1 MRMAATGRVYWI
13 SCLCAV
19 LFVVLAPS
27 PAPADIY
34 KYVDGEGV
42 IHLTNIPTESDVP
55 YELVMRE
62 KPVHFNLK
70 PSQMSQYDHLIVR
83 AAEKYAI
90 DSALIKAIIKAE
102 SNFNHR
108 AVSPV
113 GARGL
118 MQLMPATASSLRV
131 RDTFHPENNIEGG
144 TRYLRYLMNVFK
156 GDLPL
161 VLAAYNAGEKAVF
174 KYEGRVPPYGETRR
188 YIQKVLTYFDQYRR
202 P

>member
-1 MRMAATGRVYWI
+1 MAAKKSLY
-13 SCLCAV
+13 SCFCLCAV
-19 LFVVLAPS
+19 LFFLAPS
-27 PAPADIY
+27 PALADIY
-34 KYVDGEGV
+34 KYVDEEGV
-42 IHLTNIPTESDVP
+42 IHLTNVPTESDVP

-62 KPVHFNLK
+62 KRVQFRLK
-70 PSQMSQYDHLIVR
+70 PSEISKYDHLIVK
-83 AAEKYAI
+83 AAEKYSI

-102 SNFNHR
+102 SNFNHQ

-113 GARGL
+113 GAKGL
-118 MQLMPATASSLRV
+118 MQLMPATASSLHV
-131 RDTFHPENNIEGG
+131 RDTFHPGNNIEGG

-174 KYEGRVPPYGETRR
+174 KYDRRVPPYGETRR
-188 YIQKVLTYFDQYRR
+188 YIQKVLGYFDHYRN